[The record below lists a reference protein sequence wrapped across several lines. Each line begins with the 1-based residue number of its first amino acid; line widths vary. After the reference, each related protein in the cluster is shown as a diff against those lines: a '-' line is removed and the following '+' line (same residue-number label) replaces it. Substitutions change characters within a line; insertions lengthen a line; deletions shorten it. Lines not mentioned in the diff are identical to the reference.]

1 MRYSYYEERGTVE
14 KRERERDDRSVYSDR
29 SEKRARY
36 ESEGTM
42 ESGGGGGGAAAA
54 GAGGGSGS
62 GGEVKKVPKREET
75 PEEGE
80 I

>member
-42 ESGGGGGGAAAA
+42 ESSGGGGGAAGA
-54 GAGGGSGS
+54 GAIAGS

>member
-42 ESGGGGGGAAAA
+42 ESSGGGGGGAA
-54 GAGGGSGS
+54 GAGVVAGS

>member
-42 ESGGGGGGAAAA
+42 ESSGGGGGAA
-54 GAGGGSGS
+54 GAVAVAGS